1 MTRNSFRG
9 VNRRIGAIKFSCL
22 SPEEI
27 RKMSAVKVITPDT
40 YDDENRPY
48 ERGLMDLH
56 MGVIEP
62 GLRCKTCGC
71 NSNDCP
77 GHFGH
82 IELARP
88 VIHVGFIKEIKMLLE
103 CTCSS
108 CGKLLLTDD
117 QIELIRNK
125 VGVMENSGSDPDDLK
140 ELFKRI
146 HKESL
151 TKKACPHCGEEQVK
165 IKLDKPTTFRAVDD
179 NHKLET
185 VLHGLE
191 NFVFILVFKSDF
203 HVCSSFP
210 SRLPYRSF

>member
-9 VNRRIGAIKFSCL
+9 VSRRIGAIKFSCL

-108 CGKLLLTDD
+108 CGKLLLTDAY
-117 QIELIRNK
+117 
-125 VGVMENSGSDPDDLK
+125 P
-140 ELFKRI
+140 
-146 HKESL
+146 
-151 TKKACPHCGEEQVK
+151 
-165 IKLDKPTTFRAVDD
+165 
-179 NHKLET
+179 
-185 VLHGLE
+185 
-191 NFVFILVFKSDF
+191 
-203 HVCSSFP
+203 
-210 SRLPYRSF
+210 